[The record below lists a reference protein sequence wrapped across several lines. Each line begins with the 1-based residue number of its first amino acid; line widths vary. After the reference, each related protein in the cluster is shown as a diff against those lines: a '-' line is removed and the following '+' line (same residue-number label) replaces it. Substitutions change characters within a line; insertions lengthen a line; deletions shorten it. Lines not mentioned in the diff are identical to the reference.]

1 MLKQQRNSAWQLAAR
16 GAWEARLSILLQSLR
31 RYFALIHTALLIGR
45 VQWKAAAC
53 NGNLYCA
60 TETHTSCNGKPQRAT
75 ESGPSPKEVSLLAVK
90 EPGNVIEF
98 HHYD

>member
-60 TETHTSCNGKPQRAT
+60 TE
-75 ESGPSPKEVSLLAVK
+75 SGPSPKEVSLLA
-90 EPGNVIEF
+90 
-98 HHYD
+98 